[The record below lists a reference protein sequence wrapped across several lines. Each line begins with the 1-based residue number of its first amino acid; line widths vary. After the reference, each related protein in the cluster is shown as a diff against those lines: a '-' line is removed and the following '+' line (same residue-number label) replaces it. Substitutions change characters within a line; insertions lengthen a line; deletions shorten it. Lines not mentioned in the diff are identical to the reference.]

1 MAERAPLSRWQF
13 TALLWAAMVSPAIR
27 QIPGAALGAAGSA
40 AWLSAALCLP
50 AAAALGGLFGR
61 LLDRRRDGEG
71 LAALLCRALGAPVG
85 RAVCGLWGLWTVFYG
100 GFVLRAG
107 ADRFVS
113 AVYNDS
119 PEWLFMGVTLLLCL
133 PAARGRVRVL
143 GRCAEILAPLLWAVF
158 ALVFLLGFKNVDA
171 ACLRLPDSQPVGRA
185 LAGMLPLTAALCSAV
200 HLGFLADTAEQDKLA
215 GPCAKAMAAL
225 GALGLLLSVTVL
237 GTFGAEL
244 SGKINYPFFVMIRS
258 LRILHLIERMEA
270 LVVAQWVAAD
280 YLLLSALLRSAA
292 RALTAA

>member
-1 MAERAPLSRWQF
+1 
-13 TALLWAAMVSPAIR
+13 
-27 QIPGAALGAAGSA
+27 
-40 AWLSAALCLP
+40 
-50 AAAALGGLFGR
+50 
-61 LLDRRRDGEG
+61 
-71 LAALLCRALGAPVG
+71 
-85 RAVCGLWGLWTVFYG
+85 
-100 GFVLRAG
+100 
-107 ADRFVS
+107 
-113 AVYNDS
+113 
-119 PEWLFMGVTLLLCL
+119 MGVTLLLCL

-292 RALTAA
+292 RALTAAAAGPDREADGRTVFGCAAAAALAGRFCASTAFGLHALETGLIPRGNALLALGVLPLCFLAGKLRRTL